1 MHGPEGERRRAQL
14 RLLEG
19 HLRRSLSILVSE
31 QSKFGV
37 SITKSSSPIQG
48 VIVGDTQRAID
59 LSSGLHALGFRVPG
73 IRPPTVPVGS
83 SRIRLTLS
91 ADHTI
96 EDIDRLIEGLQML
109 FKKMS

>member
-1 MHGPEGERRRAQL
+1 
-14 RLLEG
+14 
-19 HLRRSLSILVSE
+19 
-31 QSKFGV
+31 
-37 SITKSSSPIQG
+37 
-48 VIVGDTQRAID
+48 

-109 FKKMS
+109 FKKMR